1 MNTQRKF
8 TLTLIFIFII
18 TSIFFLAG
26 KNILVKYGID
36 TTVLLIANG
45 ILFIVSIGV
54 FMLQHKALQH
64 SNPNVF
70 IRSVMMGMM
79 IKMLVC
85 AIAVVIYVIACGN
98 GFSGSSIFIFMFLYF
113 IYLIAEVR
121 AVLKLNKQIN
131 A

>member
-45 ILFIVSIGV
+45 ILFITSIGV
-54 FMLQHKALQH
+54 FMLQRKALQH

-79 IKMLVC
+79 IKMLIC
-85 AIAVVIYVIACGN
+85 AIAVIIYVLVCKNNFN
-98 GFSGSSIFIFMFLYF
+98 GTVVFIFMFLYF
-113 IYLIAEVR
+113 IYLIAEVT
-121 AVLKLNKQIN
+121 AMLKLNKQIN